1 MKKGMTIG
9 EKHTYW
15 DFDMITKSPAVISPP
30 IPKTNIIDIPGS
42 DNVIDLTESLTGQ
55 VHYERRKITGVFVI
69 SGDPEKQNN
78 VYTDVLN
85 HLQGQRMKIVL
96 DNDPEY
102 YYTGRVQVKKWEPG
116 QFYAKI
122 TIEADVDPYKTARF
136 VAGKKVL

>member
-55 VHYERRKITGVFVI
+55 V
-69 SGDPEKQNN
+69 
-78 VYTDVLN
+78 
-85 HLQGQRMKIVL
+85 QG
-96 DNDPEY
+96 
-102 YYTGRVQVKKWEPG
+102 
-116 QFYAKI
+116 
-122 TIEADVDPYKTARF
+122 KTMF
-136 VAGKKVL
+136 TQMS